1 MPRGKTK
8 DRDGIYTRKD
18 RPGQF
23 WGSWIDA
30 GGRRRQRKLNAHTL
44 QQARALLN
52 AEKALVDKQRTLG
65 YAPPSKDSFAEF
77 ATEFLD
83 YQRRRIAATPAEGK
97 ISAVEF
103 RRQEGIVEAHLKPH
117 FGSMKLALIRRKD
130 VNSYIDS
137 RIGVVSDGTIIKEVN
152 VLKRLFSVA
161 VSKEKIPANP
171 AHSADVPKAP
181 EGRVRYLSPQELG
194 KVLRACPEWLRPIVG
209 LLVSTG
215 ARRGEMLRVRWED
228 VSLSRREIQL
238 RHTKS
243 GKQRPAFIND
253 LALQV
258 LTSMA
263 PDGPKSGP
271 LFPDVTPA
279 QVSVAFIRACDDAG
293 IQDFSLHDLRHHYAS
308 ILRMNG
314 VDLHT
319 LQKLLGHSDPR
330 MTDRYAHLSQPFL
343 LDAAKHLDG
352 VLSLAPAAA
361 PEPEPIVTVALPT
374 AKPAKP

>member
-44 QQARALLN
+44 QQARTLLN

-77 ATEFLD
+77 ASEFVD
-83 YQRRRIAATPAEGK
+83 YQRRRIAPTPAEGK

-103 RRQEGIVEAHLKPH
+103 RRQEGILESHLKPY

-137 RIGVVSDGTIIKEVN
+137 RIGVVSDGTIIKEMN

-161 VSKEKIPANP
+161 VSKEKIPGNP
-171 AHSADVPKAP
+171 AHDADVPKAP
-181 EGRVRYLSPQELG
+181 EGRNRYLTPDELG
-194 KVLRACPEWLRPIVG
+194 KVLKVCPPWLRPIAALAVALG
-209 LLVSTG
+209 T
-215 ARRGEMLRVRWED
+215 RRGELLAVRWDD
-228 VSLSRREIQL
+228 VNLMAGTVLL
-238 RHTKS
+238 RKTKN
-243 GKQRPAFIND
+243 GKKRPAFIND
-253 LALQV
+253 LARQV
-258 LTSMA
+258 LA
-263 PDGPKSGP
+263 ALGPDTAKNGL
-271 LFPDVTPA
+271 LFPNVTPA
-279 QVSVAFIRACDDAG
+279 QVTVAFIRACDEVG
-293 IQDFSLHDLRHHYAS
+293 VEDFSFHDLRHTFAS
-308 ILRMNG
+308 HLRMRG
-314 VDLHT
+314 ADLHD

-330 MTDRYAHLSQPFL
+330 MTNRYAHLSNEFL
-343 LDAAKHLDG
+343 GNAARRLDG
-352 VLSLAPAAA
+352 VF
-361 PEPEPIVTVALPT
+361 ALPAST
-374 AKPAKP
+374 DEPTKP